1 MLLAHLIQ
9 AGYYG
14 HPSGFFY
21 GMSAGTMGSW
31 ILIIVIGIVGWI
43 VQARLQS
50 VFAKYA
56 RVPFPGGLT
65 GAEVAEKMLRDNG
78 IRNVKVTHVA
88 GHLTDH
94 FNPQTMT
101 VNLSD
106 SVYASRSVAAAAVAA
121 HECGHA
127 VQHARGYA
135 PLELRSQL
143 VPIVNFSARAA
154 TFVLIAGMILLATT
168 DNAWVCWI
176 GVGLIAVSAL
186 FSIVTL
192 PVEYNASERA
202 LAWLESS
209 RTMQGA
215 ELAQAREALTWA
227 ARTYLVAALSAI
239 ATVLYYAML
248 ILGRSSASP
257 SSRRRRSAAFR
268 SAGPTSS
275 RTSSVSTTRKQR
287 TRRCRSSTTSSRAT
301 STASRG
307 SSTPAKRPC
316 RPIRSQRSRLP
327 PTRCPPHRSSLSNGR
342 PPTAN
347 RRRSLLRAIPH
358 GY

>member
-106 SVYASRSVAAAAVAA
+106 AVYSSRSVAAAAVAC

-127 VQHARGYA
+127 IQHAQGYA
-135 PLELRSQL
+135 PLALRSQL
-143 VPIVNFSARAA
+143 VPIVQFSSRMAM
-154 TFVLIAGMILLATT
+154 FVIIIGLVILASTQNELL
-168 DNAWVCWI
+168 CWI
-176 GVGLIAVSAL
+176 GVGMIAMSAV
-186 FSIVTL
+186 FSLVTL
-192 PVEYNASERA
+192 PVEYNASARA
-202 LAWLESS
+202 VEWLQTS

-215 ELAQAREALTWA
+215 QLAQAKEALSWA

-239 ATVLYYAML
+239 ASVLYYVFL
-248 ILGRSSASP
+248 ILGR
-257 SSRRRRSAAFR
+257 RD
-268 SAGPTSS
+268 
-275 RTSSVSTTRKQR
+275 
-287 TRRCRSSTTSSRAT
+287 
-301 STASRG
+301 
-307 SSTPAKRPC
+307 
-316 RPIRSQRSRLP
+316 
-327 PTRCPPHRSSLSNGR
+327 
-342 PPTAN
+342 
-347 RRRSLLRAIPH
+347 
-358 GY
+358 